1 MSKESKLLEII
12 AEILEVEVNEVNLDT
27 QLDEDSWDS
36 LAVVTFISEVDSN
49 FDVVVSPSLVG
60 GAETVKQLIDL
71 V

>member
-1 MSKESKLLEII
+1 MSKENKLLEII
-12 AEILEVEVNEVNLDT
+12 AEILEVEVNEVTLET

-49 FDVVVSPSLVG
+49 FDVVVSPSSVG